1 VAHARRLTDP
11 KAVLTQFRYH
21 RLVTLRARRWL
32 RLGWFLSAIAL
43 CGAMTAEAAPGRR
56 KKPDER
62 QTTKPPQD
70 PMEVEN
76 STIVTPPPPP
86 PPTSSGSQSSGSSHA
101 NSNANPNDNTAE
113 PVQQP
118 PTEKV
123 GRFMLNFKIG
133 PALCLYACSHQGV
146 MLLEIGYSVLPNKNA
161 YLLLPLQAQFAPS
174 GSVVMVPIGFQY
186 DLPVSRVPGLYFYP
200 RLSIGYAL
208 IIDNVNSSAPQTHG
222 GVILPEFGVKYVHR
236 GRFNIGGEFF
246 SLPLVLGPTAVGN
259 LNLYYRITLS
269 AGLNF

>member
-1 VAHARRLTDP
+1 M
-11 KAVLTQFRYH
+11 
-21 RLVTLRARRWL
+21 TLRAGRWL
-32 RLGWFLSAIAL
+32 RLVGLLSALAV
-43 CGAMTAEAAPGRR
+43 GSATTAHAQTGRR
-56 KKPDER
+56 KKPDDHV
-62 QTTKPPQD
+62 TTVQPPQD

-76 STIVTPPPPP
+76 STILTQPPQNPPPNRP
-86 PPTSSGSQSSGSSHA
+86 SSGNHPSSNPNPNA
-101 NSNANPNDNTAE
+101 NSNPNPNENTGQP
-113 PVQQP
+113 PVQP

-123 GRFMLNFKIG
+123 GRFMANFKIG
-133 PALCLYACSHQGV
+133 PAVCLYACSHQGT

-161 YLLLPLQAQFAPS
+161 YLLLPLQVQFAPS

-200 RLSIGYAL
+200 RFSVGYAL
-208 IIDNVNSSAPQTHG
+208 IIDNENSSAPRTHG
-222 GVILPEFGVKYVHR
+222 GVILPEFGVKYVYH

-246 SLPLVLGPTAVGN
+246 SLPLVMGNTAVGY